1 MWALGCILYEI
12 WTQDSSFVTESFGM
26 ATKLG
31 KDREMINRLED
42 IAIVQLLGI
51 ISILSILPILSILSI
66 LCLLFPCLA
75 YLYLLLYFSISV
87 ERRSCPAYHRGE
99 ADE

>member
-51 ISILSILPILSILSI
+51 ISRPLYP
-66 LCLLFPCLA
+66 
-75 YLYLLLYFSISV
+75 LYLPYPLHPLSTLPLPSLRLFTSLFQHL
-87 ERRSCPAYHRGE
+87 C
-99 ADE
+99 